1 MNSLLLTCLILFS
14 VVWLFARLADY
25 AEETKRK
32 KIYSE
37 AIREV
42 IKLSIQKRKL
52 DELYGR
58 TETDEDR

>member
-1 MNSLLLTCLILFS
+1 LILFS